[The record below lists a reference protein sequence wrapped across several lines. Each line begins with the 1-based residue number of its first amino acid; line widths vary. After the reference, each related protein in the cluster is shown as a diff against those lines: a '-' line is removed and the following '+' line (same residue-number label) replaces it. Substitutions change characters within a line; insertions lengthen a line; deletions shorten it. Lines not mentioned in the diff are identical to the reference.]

1 MKKDNEKGFALV
13 LSLVLLLVMS
23 LMGGSLIVISAG
35 DHQNNNTSDS
45 YQQTFYVAE
54 TALLE
59 GEKYIINQYLGPR
72 TPPSATRELTK
83 RNKPINEY
91 DPGKLDGENYTDCY
105 NSFPGLPGPQKTEE
119 DPPQTEF
126 EVVIHSVNLDR
137 DTNVHNAT
145 THRIFNF
152 GDLLANI
159 FSTTNRSIFPDIEYK
174 DKEDTYEPINKEKE
188 YLDRF
193 QYEYFVTKLGPAPF
207 RGFGM
212 SIKKGSSDIGRDG
225 IAYRIYGC
233 GTYTDSPEIII
244 PLESTIVLP
253 D

>member
-1 MKKDNEKGFALV
+1 MKKDNEKGFALI
-13 LSLVLLLVMS
+13 LSLVLILVMS

-35 DHQNNNTSDS
+35 DHRNNNTSDI

-72 TPPSATRELTK
+72 DPLKAARELSK
-83 RNKPINEY
+83 RNKPINAYE
-91 DPGKLDGENYTDCY
+91 PAKPDGTNETDCY
-105 NSFPGLPGPQKTEE
+105 NSFPKFPPG
-119 DPPQTEF
+119 F
-126 EVVIHSVNLDR
+126 EVVIHSVNLDPA
-137 DTNVHNAT
+137 TNEHNNT
-145 THRIFNF
+145 TARIFNF
-152 GDLLANI
+152 GTLLDKIFDVRDPNI
-159 FSTTNRSIFPDIEYK
+159 FKDYFTIGKVEDEKIIEKDELIDIEK
-174 DKEDTYEPINKEKE
+174 A
-188 YLDRF
+188 YLDKF
-193 QYEYFVTKLGPAPF
+193 EYEYFITKLGPAPF

-212 SIKKGSSDIGRDG
+212 SIKKGSSELGLDG

-233 GTYTDSPEIII
+233 GTYTKSPEIII

>member
-1 MKKDNEKGFALV
+1 MKKDNEKGFALI

-35 DHQNNNTSDS
+35 DHQNNNTSDK

-59 GEKYIINQYLGPR
+59 GEKYVINQYLGPR
-72 TPPSATRELTK
+72 TSTSATRDISK
-83 RNKPINEY
+83 RNKPINAYETN
-91 DPGKLDGENYTDCY
+91 ETDCY
-105 NSFPGLPGPQKTEE
+105 NSFPKFPPG
-119 DPPQTEF
+119 F
-126 EVVIHSVNLDR
+126 EVVIHSVNLDPA
-137 DTNVHNAT
+137 TNEHNAT
-145 THRIFNF
+145 TNRIFNF
-152 GDLLANI
+152 GTLLADI
-159 FSTTNRSIFPDIEYK
+159 FNTNNRSIFPEIEYL

-233 GTYTDSPEIII
+233 GTYTKNPEIII

-253 D
+253 N

>member
-35 DHQNNNTSDS
+35 DHRNNNTSDK
-45 YQQTFYVAE
+45 YQQAFYVAE

-59 GEKYIINQYLGPR
+59 GEKYIINQFLGPR
-72 TPPSATRELTK
+72 TPPSATRDINK
-83 RNKPINEY
+83 RNKPINAN

-105 NSFPGLPGPQKTEE
+105 NSFPGLPTVE
-119 DPPQTEF
+119 DPDEDF
-126 EVVIHSVNLDR
+126 KVVIHSVNLDPV
-137 DTNVHNAT
+137 TNEHNNT
-145 THRIFNF
+145 TARIFNF
-152 GDLLANI
+152 GTLLTDVFETGGEAI
-159 FSTTNRSIFPDIEYK
+159 FQDYK
-174 DKEDTYEPINKEKE
+174 DVGREQE
-188 YLDRF
+188 YLERF
-193 QYEYFVTKLGPAPF
+193 EYEYFVTKLGPAPF

-212 SIKKGSSDIGRDG
+212 SIKKGSSDESGLDG

-233 GTYTDSPEIII
+233 GTYNYPPEIVI

>member
-1 MKKDNEKGFALV
+1 MKNNNEKGFTLV
-13 LSLVLLLVMS
+13 LALVLLLVMS

-35 DHQNNNTSDS
+35 DHQNNNTSDT

-54 TALLE
+54 TALFE

-72 TPPSATRELTK
+72 GSDGTRDQNK
-83 RNKPINEY
+83 KNKPINANE
-91 DPGKLDGENYTDCY
+91 PGKDEDGKDYTDCY
-105 NSFPGLPGPQKTEE
+105 NSFPGLPGPQKKEE

-126 EVVIHSVNLDR
+126 EVVIHSVNLDP

-159 FSTTNRSIFPDIEYK
+159 FSPTNRSIFPDIEYK

-233 GTYTDSPEIII
+233 GTYTKNPEIII

-253 D
+253 N

>member
-35 DHQNNNTSDS
+35 DHRNNNISDT

-72 TPPSATRELTK
+72 DSGGTRDANK
-83 RNKPINEY
+83 KNKPINANEPAK
-91 DPGKLDGENYTDCY
+91 DEDGKDYTDCY

-126 EVVIHSVNLDR
+126 EVVIHSVNLDP

-159 FSTTNRSIFPDIEYK
+159 FSPTNRSIFPDIEYK

-233 GTYTDSPEIII
+233 GTYTKNPEIII

-253 D
+253 N

>member
-1 MKKDNEKGFALV
+1 MKKDNEKGFALI

-35 DHQNNNTSDS
+35 DHRNNNTSDT

-72 TPPSATRELTK
+72 TSDATRYPEN
-83 RNKPINEY
+83 RNKPINKYE
-91 DPGKLDGENYTDCY
+91 PAKPDGTNETDCY
-105 NSFPGLPGPQKTEE
+105 NSFPKFPPG
-119 DPPQTEF
+119 F
-126 EVVIHSVNLDR
+126 EVVIHSVNLDPA
-137 DTNVHNAT
+137 TNDHNAT
-145 THRIFNF
+145 TNRIFKF
-152 GDLLANI
+152 GTLLADI
-159 FSTTNRSIFPDIEYK
+159 FKLTNRSIFPEIEYL
-174 DKEDTYEPINKEKE
+174 DKEETYEPIIKEKE

-212 SIKKGSSDIGRDG
+212 SIKKGSSELGLDG

-233 GTYTDSPEIII
+233 GTYTHSPEIII

>member
-35 DHQNNNTSDS
+35 DHQNNNTSDK

-59 GEKYIINQYLGPR
+59 GEKYVINQYLGPR
-72 TPPSATRELTK
+72 STDATRDKTK
-83 RNKPINEY
+83 RNKPINAYE
-91 DPGKLDGENYTDCY
+91 PAKPDGTNETDCY
-105 NSFPGLPGPQKTEE
+105 NSFPKFPE
-119 DPPQTEF
+119 DF
-126 EVVIHSVNLDR
+126 KVAIHSINIDPL
-137 DTNVHNAT
+137 TNRYDASTV
-145 THRIFNF
+145 RILNF
-152 GDLLANI
+152 GTLLDKI
-159 FSTTNRSIFPDIEYK
+159 FDVPDPDIFK
-174 DKEDTYEPINKEKE
+174 DYFTVGKIEDKKAIKKDELIDIEKA

-193 QYEYFVTKLGPAPF
+193 EYEYFITKLGPAPF
-207 RGFGM
+207 RGFGT
-212 SIKKGSSDIGRDG
+212 SIKKGSSDLGLDG

-233 GTYTDSPEIII
+233 GTYTKSPEIIV